1 MCLDSLR
8 FVGQVSS
15 WPPPG
20 YWSDVS
26 AVQLALLFCSLRAP
40 AFRGPAESTS
50 LKLAVGELMSVALSF
65 HRTRS
70 LKPVV
75 SELLSVPLGFHRN
88 RSLKWAVSE
97 LTPVP
102 LSLPF
107 VRI

>member
-1 MCLDSLR
+1 M
-8 FVGQVSS
+8 
-15 WPPPG
+15 
-20 YWSDVS
+20 
-26 AVQLALLFCSLRAP
+26 QLALLFCSLRAP
-40 AFRGPAESTS
+40 AFRGPTESTR
-50 LKLAVGELMSVALSF
+50 LKLAVGEPMSVTLSF

-97 LTPVP
+97 LTSVP

-107 VRI
+107 VRM